1 MARPE
6 GYRKAV
12 RLMEMAE
19 RFGLP
24 VLSIVDSAGAYP
36 GIGAEERGQAEA
48 IARSTDACL
57 SLGVPNVAIITG
69 EGMSGGAIAI
79 TTANRVLM
87 LEHAIY
93 SVISPEAASSILWR
107 DGTKAQEAANSM
119 KITAQ
124 DMLKFG
130 VIDRILVEPPGGA
143 HRDPAAMIARTGE
156 AIAQAFTE
164 LHNLDASGIRQQRR
178 QKFLDIGRKL
188 G

>member
-1 MARPE
+1 
-6 GYRKAV
+6 V
-12 RLMEMAE
+12 RLMEMAD
-19 RFGLP
+19 RFGIP

-57 SLGVPNVAIITG
+57 SLGVPNIAIITG

-87 LEHAIY
+87 YEHAIY

-107 DGTKAQEAANSM
+107 DGTKAQEAATSM

-124 DMLKFG
+124 DMLRFG
-130 VIDRILVEPPGGA
+130 VIDQILKEPVGGA
-143 HRDPAAMIARTGE
+143 HRDPAAMIASTGE
-156 AIAQAFTE
+156 AIALALGEFKQMDTE
-164 LHNLDASGIRQQRR
+164 AIRKQRR
-178 QKFLDIGRKL
+178 QKFLDIGRRPF
-188 G
+188 